1 MCIFTCKIKRDMKK
15 VYIVA
20 EQLDYGLYDMANAR
34 AFETELDAVIAAEL
48 SGFEMIV
55 IEVIP
60 PQFDTK
66 NGK

>member
-1 MCIFTCKIKRDMKK
+1 MKK

-20 EQLDYGLYDMANAR
+20 EMLDYGLYDMAGAR

-55 IEVIP
+55 IEVVP
-60 PQFDTK
+60 PQFDK
-66 NGK
+66 K